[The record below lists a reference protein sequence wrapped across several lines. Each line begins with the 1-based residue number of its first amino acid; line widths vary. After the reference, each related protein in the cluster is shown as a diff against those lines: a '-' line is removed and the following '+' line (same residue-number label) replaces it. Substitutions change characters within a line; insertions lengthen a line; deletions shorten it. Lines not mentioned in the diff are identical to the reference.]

1 MQTGLG
7 LYCLS
12 TEERLIKSSEKND
25 KMFE

>member
-12 TEERLIKSSEKND
+12 TEERLIKSEKKD